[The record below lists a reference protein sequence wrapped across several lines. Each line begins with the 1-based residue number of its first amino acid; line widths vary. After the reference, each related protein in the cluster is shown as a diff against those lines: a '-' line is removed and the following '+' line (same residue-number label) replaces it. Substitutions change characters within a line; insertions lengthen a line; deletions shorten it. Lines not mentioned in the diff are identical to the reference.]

1 MLHRK
6 GSWHITPKEFSEIAT
21 KLRAAYPRQAIP
33 DKPSYDLW
41 YECLQDLDPK
51 WLNKAVTDLIKA
63 NKYCP
68 SIAEVREQYNQYD
81 TRTEQEIYIEKEHL
95 QR

>member
-1 MLHRK
+1 M
-6 GSWHITPKEFSEIAT
+6 TPKEFSEIAT

-41 YECLQDLDPK
+41 FECLQDLDLK
-51 WLNKAVTDLIKA
+51 WLNKAVTDLIKS

-68 SIAEVREQYNQYD
+68 TIAEVREQYNKYD